1 MCRHLAWL
9 GAAVDLAALLLDPP
23 HSLLRQSYAPAD
35 MRGGGTINA
44 DGFGAGWYP
53 AHDHPAQDGGPA
65 APVRYRNAAPIW
77 TDTAFAALARTVRSG
92 AVLAAVRSATV
103 GMAVTDTACA
113 PFTAGRWL
121 FSHNG
126 VVTGWPHSMAGLA
139 ARLPVT
145 DLLTLDAPTDS
156 ALLWALVR
164 HRLAAGQTPG
174 YALAG
179 VVTDVLAAAPGS
191 RLNLLIT
198 DGVTIVATAVYH
210 ALWVRA
216 GAQGVLVSSE
226 PTDQAAEW
234 RPVPEGHLL
243 TATASGVDVA
253 PIRPTCAEEP

>member
-9 GAAVDLAALLLDPP
+9 GPAVELAALLLDPP

-53 AHDHPAQDGGPA
+53 AHDDGDPAT
-65 APVRYRNAAPIW
+65 PVRYRNEAPIW
-77 TDTAFAALARTVRSG
+77 TDTSFAALARAVRSG

-103 GMAVTDTACA
+103 GMPVTHTACA
-113 PFTAGRWL
+113 PFAAGRWM

-145 DLLTLDAPTDS
+145 DLFTLDAPTDS

-164 HRLAAGQTPG
+164 HRLAAGETPG
-174 YALAG
+174 SALAC

-198 DGVTIVATAVYH
+198 DGATIAATAVYH

-216 GAQGVLVSSE
+216 GPQGVLVSSE
-226 PTDQAAEW
+226 PTDQAPEW
-234 RPVPEGHLL
+234 QPVPEAHLL

-253 PIRPTCAEEP
+253 PIPPTPGEEP